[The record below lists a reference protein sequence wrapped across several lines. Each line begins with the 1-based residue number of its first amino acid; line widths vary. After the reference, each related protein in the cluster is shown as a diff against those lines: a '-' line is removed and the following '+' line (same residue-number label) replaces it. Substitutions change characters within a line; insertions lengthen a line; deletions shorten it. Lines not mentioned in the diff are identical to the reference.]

1 MVTQPPA
8 DGRLDVLEM
17 TGGSS
22 LANPIYLFKG
32 EAPIA
37 DFAKVLPPIARLAF
51 RLFGTRFMPSYPF
64 TEGYFRP
71 MALEV
76 RKAVAMPLVFLGG
89 INTLATVRQ
98 AMADGFDFVAMGR
111 AVLREPDLVRRMQ
124 DGTQT
129 EGTCIH
135 CNRCMVSIYSG
146 SRCVVDHPE
155 PIVASGPVA

>member
-1 MVTQPPA
+1 MPDA
-8 DGRLDVLEM
+8 DCR
-17 TGGSS
+17 
-22 LANPIYLFKG
+22 
-32 EAPIA
+32 
-37 DFAKVLPPIARLAF
+37 
-51 RLFGTRFMPSYPF
+51 
-64 TEGYFRP
+64 
-71 MALEV
+71 
-76 RKAVAMPLVFLGG
+76 LVFLGG
-89 INTLATVRQ
+89 VNKLATVRQ

-129 EGTCIH
+129 DGTCIH